1 VETLKQD
8 SFCNRYIR
16 PVIRHK
22 VFSLI
27 IILLVLVAIFTVWS
41 AIEGGRFFKAS
52 TLKNVLNSIVLT
64 AFLTIGAGCLLIS
77 GALDLSQAAVGAFG
91 GVILATAVTNWN
103 LPWYI
108 GILLCLVFC
117 GILGAV
123 NAIMVSRFR
132 FPAFIATLAMTSM
145 AKGLMYIFSAIG
157 REGGVAANVSCN
169 NIDALNYIG
178 KGFIGPVP
186 FGVIVMLI
194 FFLFY
199 GILMSRT
206 KFGMKVVLMGGNPV
220 AANLAGIKSKK
231 ITFILFINSAVLGGV
246 AGVFSTARLSQGSLL
261 ALQTNQFTGLTAAI
275 LGGISFGGGSGGMGG
290 AFIGLVILNSFQI
303 GMQVVGVNPF
313 WVNVFSGVIL
323 LIALATD
330 FLAQKRAGNPKVHN
344 KKEGV
349 LCKKETR
356 SSV

>member
-1 VETLKQD
+1 M
-8 SFCNRYIR
+8 
-16 PVIRHK
+16 
-22 VFSLI
+22 FSLLV
-27 IILLVLVAIFTVWS
+27 ILLALVTIFSIWS
-41 AIEGGRFFKAS
+41 ALKGGQFFKAS

-64 AFLTIGAGCLLIS
+64 AFLAIGAGCLLIS
-77 GALDLSQAAVGAFG
+77 GALDLSQAAIGAFG
-91 GVILATAVTNWN
+91 GVILASAVTSWN

-108 GILLCLVFC
+108 GIILCLVFC
-117 GILGAV
+117 GALGAV
-123 NAIMVSRFR
+123 SAVMVTRFR

-169 NIDALNYIG
+169 NNDALNYIG

-186 FGVIVMLI
+186 FGIVVMLV

-220 AANLAGIKSKK
+220 AAHLAGIKSNK

-275 LGGISFGGGSGGMGG
+275 LGGISFGGGAGGMGG
-290 AFIGLVILNSFQI
+290 VFIGLVILNSFQI

-330 FLAQKRAGNPKVHN
+330 FIAQKRAGNPKADIR
-344 KKEGV
+344 KGGA
-349 LCKKETR
+349 
-356 SSV
+356 